1 MWPAGHR
8 LMITVKLMITKLMV
22 LFPQKG
28 LRSDSE
34 NMVGCFRLTQAVI
47 HVFKILYH
55 SYNIYYGMFL

>member
-1 MWPAGHR
+1 
-8 LMITVKLMITKLMV
+8 MITVKLMITKLMV

-47 HVFKILYH
+47 HVFKILNP